1 MLFLL
6 LIRCPFS
13 CGCHFP
19 LSCLALLFLIW
30 STWFFSEHQIR
41 YLKITLSLP
50 MNHLKWFPSI
60 FFFLLNSHILSQ
72 LIYLK
77 LSSSMVDILRFPYP
91 SKILTLYP
99 YLYLSLLNY
108 ILILWSLLLSS
119 TKNHMH
125 DIADSK
131 TTSSGKSFV
140 IFRSVSSIPMRYFAN
155 LS

>member
-1 MLFLL
+1 MPIFLWL
-6 LIRCPFS
+6 PFS
-13 CGCHFP
+13 LILPGSAV
-19 LSCLALLFLIW
+19 LNMIYLIFLW
-30 STWFFSEHQIR
+30 ASNKVFKNN
-41 YLKITLSLP
+41 LKSPYESFKMISF
-50 MNHLKWFPSI
+50 H

-72 LIYLK
+72 LICLK